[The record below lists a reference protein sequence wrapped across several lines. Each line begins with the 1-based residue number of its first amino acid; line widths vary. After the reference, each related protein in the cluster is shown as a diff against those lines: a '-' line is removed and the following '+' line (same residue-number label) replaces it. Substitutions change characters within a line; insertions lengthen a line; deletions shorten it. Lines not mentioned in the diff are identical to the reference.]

1 MADMEEAVGLTCIKY
16 MECLAELTCYIYSRI
31 PKLVEEGRL
40 GMADMEEAV
49 GLTCLKYMECLA
61 ELTCDIF
68 SKGS

>member
-16 MECLAELTCYIYSRI
+16 MQ
-31 PKLVEEGRL
+31 
-40 GMADMEEAV
+40 
-49 GLTCLKYMECLA
+49 CLA